1 MHEKEF
7 YKNKNVVITG
17 AAGGLGKE
25 LVSQL
30 YALGANIYSIVSPT
44 SDITGIDGFSK
55 EIHRFDLSCKNSLDD
70 LLTKEFLIKTDVLIN
85 CAGLWYLKNIDT
97 ISLDEFD
104 QTMNV
109 NVRSPFALSLRCS
122 EHMSEGG
129 VIINIG
135 SSSSYNG
142 CKEAGAYSISKHA
155 LLGMSKSLS
164 HALIGKGVRVLM
176 FSPAS
181 LKTKMGK
188 LDERQNY
195 DSFLDPAEVAEYIIF
210 TSSFRGEMIV
220 EESRLNRR
228 SML

>member
-1 MHEKEF
+1 MNEF
-7 YKNKNVVITG
+7 YEGKNIVITG

-30 YALGANIYSIVSPT
+30 YKLGANIYSIVSPT
-44 SDITGIDGFSK
+44 SDVTDIGGFSK
-55 EIHRFDLSCKNSLDD
+55 EIYRFDLSCRNSLDD
-70 LLTKEFLIKTDVLIN
+70 LLTKDFLIKADVLIN

-97 ISLDEFD
+97 ISLNEFD
-104 QTMNV
+104 KTMNV
-109 NVRSPFALSLRCS
+109 NVRSPFALSLKCS
-122 EHMSEGG
+122 EYMSEGG

-142 CKEAGAYSISKHA
+142 CKEAGAYAISKHA
-155 LLGMSKSLS
+155 LLGMSRSLS
-164 HALIGKGVRVLM
+164 SALIDKGIRVLM

-188 LDERQNY
+188 LDERQDYN
-195 DSFLDPAEVAEYIIF
+195 SFLDPAEVAKHIIF
-210 TSSFRGEMIV
+210 TSSFSGEMIV